1 MAKQSPDQN
10 RYDVSGRYASP
21 DASPATKLPVPMTV
35 TRPGGH
41 SGPTRSAVMLSI
53 PTPALDRGRA
63 GRREI
68 RDFVERID
76 QGCAVAGA
84 ISKFQGAQEQLEKS
98 TQALEQTFARGAV
111 ELRKLQNE
119 LSYEEESL
127 NLEYARHLAAL
138 RQSVVDEKRRNA
150 LADTQ
155 FQIAEAKQEAELAE
169 ARAKAIEARARADRA
184 ERTAAVRA
192 EAESAEAERVL
203 HQKRAARARALHSY
217 LDAEQHGEAVPS
229 EVEEAAAKTQRRQE
243 IRRWREQERAKLLD
257 PVGGDESKL
266 DAATQDRLDEIDQTA
281 DHASML
287 ADERAAMAV
296 VFPFPEQAER

>member
-1 MAKQSPDQN
+1 M
-10 RYDVSGRYASP
+10 
-21 DASPATKLPVPMTV
+21 
-35 TRPGGH
+35 
-41 SGPTRSAVMLSI
+41 
-53 PTPALDRGRA
+53 
-63 GRREI
+63 
-68 RDFVERID
+68 
-76 QGCAVAGA
+76 
-84 ISKFQGAQEQLEKS
+84 
-98 TQALEQTFARGAV
+98 
-111 ELRKLQNE
+111 
-119 LSYEEESL
+119 
-127 NLEYARHLAAL
+127 NLEYARHLAEL

-192 EAESAEAERVL
+192 EAEFAEAERVL

-217 LDAEQHGEAVPS
+217 LDAEQHGEVMPP

-243 IRRWREQERAKLLD
+243 ICRWREQERAKVLD

-281 DHASML
+281 DHASRL
-287 ADERAAMAV
+287 ADERAATAV